1 MVTSSMTESRLGSL
15 DLHVVG
21 SLSSLNFSSVS
32 RSLGTVGIADNGRR
46 ALAPAIG
53 SSRDNSTSLTE
64 GCLGCF
70 QLRSVSRNDGSIGVV
85 DGSRGTL
92 ADTSTWSPGIDH
104 RSRGYSIPSWD
115 EVSSSLVESRFDR
128 LDLHVMGSLSS
139 LDCRSI
145 SRGDGTIF
153 MADNGRGTLA
163 DTSSQTL
170 GIDHRSKRCSI
181 PSWDKVS
188 SSSAESRFGSLDLH
202 VMGSLSSLDC
212 RCISRGDGTIFMA
225 YNGRR
230 VLADTSSRSP

>member
-15 DLHVVG
+15 DFHVVG

-115 EVSSSLVESRFDR
+115 KVSSSLAESRFGS

-153 MADNGRGTLA
+153 MADNGRRTLA
-163 DTSSQTL
+163 DTSSRSS
-170 GIDHRSKRCSI
+170 GIDHRSRGYSI
-181 PSWDKVS
+181 PSWDEVS
-188 SSSAESRFGSLDLH
+188 SSLAESRFGSLDPH
-202 VMGSLSSLDC
+202 VV
-212 RCISRGDGTIFMA
+212 RGLGCL
-225 YNGRR
+225 NLRR
-230 VLADTSSRSP
+230 VSRSLGTVGMADNG

>member
-1 MVTSSMTESRLGSL
+1 MTEIRLGSL
-15 DLHVVG
+15 DLHIVG

-32 RSLGTVGIADNGRR
+32 RSLGTVGM
-46 ALAPAIG
+46 
-53 SSRDNSTSLTE
+53 
-64 GCLGCF
+64 
-70 QLRSVSRNDGSIGVV
+70 V

-153 MADNGRGTLA
+153 MADNGRRT
-163 DTSSQTL
+163 
-170 GIDHRSKRCSI
+170 
-181 PSWDKVS
+181 
-188 SSSAESRFGSLDLH
+188 
-202 VMGSLSSLDC
+202 
-212 RCISRGDGTIFMA
+212 
-225 YNGRR
+225 
-230 VLADTSSRSP
+230 LADTSSRS